1 MDVSNSDEKRLNDQ
15 GLLAKIVITV
25 EQKQEIKVSYNE
37 LIPQLIAS
45 SSIYLL
51 VVQAGINMAFSSV
64 LISQLN
70 SKKI

>member
-15 GLLAKIVITV
+15 RSLAKIVITV
-25 EQKQEIKVSYNE
+25 EQKQELKISYNE

-70 SKKI
+70 SK

>member
-1 MDVSNSDEKRLNDQ
+1 MDVSNSDEKRLNEQ
-15 GLLAKIVITV
+15 RSLAKIVIIV
-25 EQKQEIKVSYNE
+25 EQKQEIKIPFNE
-37 LIPQLIAS
+37 LVPQLIAS

-70 SKKI
+70 SK

>member
-15 GLLAKIVITV
+15 RSLAKIVITL
-25 EQKQEIKVSYNE
+25 EQKQELKISYNE

-70 SKKI
+70 SK

>member
-1 MDVSNSDEKRLNDQ
+1 MDVSNSDEKRLNDERS
-15 GLLAKIVITV
+15 LAKIVITV
-25 EQKQEIKVSYNE
+25 EQKQEIKISYNE

>member
-15 GLLAKIVITV
+15 RSLAKIVITV
-25 EQKQEIKVSYNE
+25 EHKEEFKISYKE
-37 LIPQLIAS
+37 LVPQIIAS

-64 LISQLN
+64 LITQLN
-70 SKKI
+70 SKLH